1 MFSNYYYHYAI
12 YYLISIKR
20 SCMPY
25 LLRREISYSYVVVV
39 SIFFTL
45 RRLCLIY
52 VELRVNSFLIH
63 EITLDS
69 TTLMLCNRIPDMPEI
84 LLTLNC

>member
-1 MFSNYYYHYAI
+1 MFSNYYYYHYAI

-20 SCMPY
+20 SCMPN
-25 LLRREISYSYVVVV
+25 LLRREKSYSYVVV
-39 SIFFTL
+39 SIFSTL

>member
-1 MFSNYYYHYAI
+1 
-12 YYLISIKR
+12 
-20 SCMPY
+20 MPY
-25 LLRREISYSYVVVV
+25 LLRREKSYSYVVVV

>member
-20 SCMPY
+20 SCMPN
-25 LLRREISYSYVVVV
+25 LLRREKSYSYVVVV
-39 SIFFTL
+39 SIFSTL